1 LLWFIW
7 FRKDKNNLSI
17 IQILNYFCENNEANM
32 SNSIIAV
39 SPKGLEYK
47 MSRLTA
53 ETHKHLMLQ
62 ANERGW
68 FYGTREEINAWRNK
82 SGYFTTPSVQ
92 EISKDNEILELK
104 RQLAELQAMQI
115 AQEEKELPNDIETPM
130 NAKVV
135 IGFINSA
142 HTIEEVER
150 IAGTDKRSTILKAAK
165 KRISELT

>member
-1 LLWFIW
+1 
-7 FRKDKNNLSI
+7 
-17 IQILNYFCENNEANM
+17 M
-32 SNSIIAV
+32 SNQYFAV
-39 SPKGLEYK
+39 SPKGTEIQ
-47 MSRLTA
+47 MSRLMA
-53 ETHKHLMLQ
+53 ENHKNLMEQ
-62 ANERGW
+62 AGERGW
-68 FYGTREEINAWRNK
+68 FYGTREEVDTFKGKPTFAQQ
-82 SGYFTTPSVQ
+82 SVQ
-92 EISKDNEILELK
+92 EKSKDIEILELK

-115 AQEEKELPNDIETPM
+115 AQEEKELPNDVEAPM

>member
-1 LLWFIW
+1 
-7 FRKDKNNLSI
+7 
-17 IQILNYFCENNEANM
+17 
-32 SNSIIAV
+32 
-39 SPKGLEYK
+39 
-47 MSRLTA
+47 
-53 ETHKHLMLQ
+53 MLQ

-68 FYGTREEINAWRNK
+68 FYGTREEVNAWRNK

-115 AQEEKELPNDIETPM
+115 AQEEKELPDNVEAPM